1 MAFDEKRISSINDEF
16 LAGNDD
22 EGVKQAAK
30 ILDDWSADYDTA
42 ISALALLR
50 NHGMERDWAE
60 WAAALKARDFG
71 VPTDLLPREFPYKE
85 PFDGGPWT
93 FERLGGIARFGQSG
107 SSFVLNPIKSVTLDE
122 SGLDLK
128 RRFGGER
135 VGWSEM
141 TGGKLV
147 REQTKKMADLVGLE
161 GIRKTLVLERASGS
175 PIKLDVSTCVR
186 EFEFPLQLLAAL
198 RTRIAVAD

>member
-1 MAFDEKRISSINDEF
+1 MAFDEKLIGEINDHF
-16 LAGNDD
+16 LAGDND

-60 WAAALKARDFG
+60 WAAKLKARDFG
-71 VPTDLLPREFPYKE
+71 VPTELMPMPFPYKE
-85 PFDGGPWT
+85 PFTGGPWR
-93 FERLGGIARFGQSG
+93 FERLGRFMRFGQTG
-107 SSFVLNPIKSVTLDE
+107 SSLALNPVKALTLDD
-122 SGLDLK
+122 SGFELD
-128 RRFGGER
+128 RRFSGER
-135 VGWSEM
+135 VAWEDV
-141 TGGKLV
+141 TGGRML
-147 REQTKKMADLVGLE
+147 REQTDKMADLVGLP
-161 GIRKTLVLERASGS
+161 GIRNTLFIDRSDGAPV
-175 PIKLDVSTCVR
+175 KLDVSTCVR